1 MVILIDAVCVRAVIS
16 LDDLLSQLLAQNKAY
31 LPLSKCRAV
40 FTHYAKSQD
49 FTAFSHPNLA
59 SVQACLL
66 LADTKC
72 GYSQIVP
79 KIFLTITREIESFL
93 EFPKMESN

>member
-1 MVILIDAVCVRAVIS
+1 MGILIDAVRVRAVIS
-16 LDDLLSQLLAQNKAY
+16 LDDLLSQLLAQKKAY

-40 FTHYAKSQD
+40 TVFTNYAKSQD

-66 LADTKC
+66 LADTKLL
-72 GYSQIVP
+72 GVAGIV
-79 KIFLTITREIESFL
+79 TII
-93 EFPKMESN
+93 PV